1 MLNKL
6 FSSRKTLKVDLCF
19 PGDNNKLS
27 IVKNKILWET
37 FFPLHKET
45 GQELNFMMTKFR
57 IHVALIDQ
65 KKTED
70 NKILGFGLQSRLLR
84 SQGRDFSLRKKT

>member
-57 IHVALIDQ
+57 IHVALIQIVLPPDL
-65 KKTED
+65 TSA
-70 NKILGFGLQSRLLR
+70 LY
-84 SQGRDFSLRKKT
+84 SLCLHGS

>member
-6 FSSRKTLKVDLCF
+6 FSSRKTLKADLCF

-45 GQELNFMMTKFR
+45 GQELNSMMTKFR
-57 IHVALIDQ
+57 IRVALIQIVLPPDL
-65 KKTED
+65 TSA
-70 NKILGFGLQSRLLR
+70 LY
-84 SQGRDFSLRKKT
+84 SLCLHGS